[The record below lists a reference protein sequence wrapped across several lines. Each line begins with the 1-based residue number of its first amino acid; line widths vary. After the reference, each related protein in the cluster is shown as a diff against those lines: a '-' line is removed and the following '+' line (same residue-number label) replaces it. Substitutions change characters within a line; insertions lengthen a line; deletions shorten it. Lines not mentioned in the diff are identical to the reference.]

1 MTIMNVLVIHAIDE
15 NERDL
20 HIVMVARTSGH
31 TMASPVVT
39 LEGAADS
46 CNGNP
51 YLVYGDAI
59 EEFTGLDKFETS
71 ISVFGCTSG
80 NLKGWE

>member
-1 MTIMNVLVIHAIDE
+1 MQVLIMYSIDE

-20 HIVMVARTSGH
+20 HIVMAVQDGGIVITS
-31 TMASPVVT
+31 SVVT
-39 LEGAADS
+39 LEGDADF

-51 YLVYGDAI
+51 YSVYGDAI
-59 EEFTGLDKFETS
+59 EEFTGISKFNTN